1 MLLKSK
7 EQDYCIMMTSK
18 YMNQDMLVQK
28 QSTDRYIECT
38 STNLV
43 ETPRVLAHLLCFQE
57 NKSPHNNI

>member
-1 MLLKSK
+1 
-7 EQDYCIMMTSK
+7 MMTSK